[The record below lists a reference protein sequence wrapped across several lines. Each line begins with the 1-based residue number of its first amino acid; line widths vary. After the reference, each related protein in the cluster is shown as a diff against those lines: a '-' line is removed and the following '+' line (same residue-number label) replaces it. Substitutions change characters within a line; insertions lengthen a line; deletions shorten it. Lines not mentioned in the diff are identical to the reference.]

1 MRQTVIARIPFEL
14 ESQSCSLGEPE
25 VSIGP
30 LLYPRGAQGDREHD
44 VQTTTAYKYQQTT
57 SCMDEIIASH
67 KALRSLAKPFGAQTQ
82 QLAYAGGLPCAC
94 SSILCAARQGLQA

>member
-44 VQTTTAYKYQQTT
+44 VQTTTAYKYQQTA
-57 SCMDEIIASH
+57 SCMVKIIASH
-67 KALRSLAKPFGAQTQ
+67 KALRSFTKPCEAFWGPNPA
-82 QLAYAGGLPCAC
+82 AG
-94 SSILCAARQGLQA
+94 LCGRAAMRLF